1 MSVKMVSRFFAA
13 ALVALSMTAPLAIA
27 QETQK
32 PNIVLMVMDNLG
44 WGEIGVYGGVFFG
57 VPKRHVL
64 IASLPRACAFSTST
78 WKHSAPPVGPR
89 S

>member
-44 WGEIGVYGGVFFG
+44 LGLTRFRGHLTIWEKGVHDAKKETALCG
-57 VPKRHVL
+57 
-64 IASLPRACAFSTST
+64 
-78 WKHSAPPVGPR
+78 
-89 S
+89 